1 MDQTNNGSYK
11 KQETAA
17 EAFYHSCLGKLVILA
32 AVLGILFIL
41 GVMTKPTN
49 DEMEMEM
56 VDNILQCIDAN
67 DSIRGDKI
75 DDHVNN
81 MSHVFSK
88 VDTAQVNKDL
98 RISLNKNNRMEI
110 YNHSWFRTAY
120 IFNNIHPEGV
130 RVGWGM
136 FGVVYPTVT
145 YEDLLLNVGPMQKK
159 YNDGIIRSTVIDT
172 HDMGTNPN
180 IKPYHYQGDPD
191 Q

>member
-120 IFNNIHPEGV
+120 IFNNIHPQGV